1 MKGCSTQA
9 SMFYYYL
16 VQIKTSAYVLI
27 TPSDKFVSYI
37 TGLEATFVMEFE
49 KNVSKLQM
57 GKYLLSKLP
66 KYQYSHL
73 ECPHFPCAFFTT
85 FRQNVCTLRSE
96 VWKQSTA
103 ICKKKDRKYL
113 SHPLATLSLF

>member
-16 VQIKTSAYVLI
+16 VQIKTTAYVLI

-49 KNVSKLQM
+49 KNVSKQQM
-57 GKYLLSKLP
+57 GKYLLSLKLP
-66 KYQYSHL
+66 KYSHL
-73 ECPHFPCAFFTT
+73 ECPHFPSAFFYDSSSECVYTT
-85 FRQNVCTLRSE
+85 L
-96 VWKQSTA
+96 
-103 ICKKKDRKYL
+103 
-113 SHPLATLSLF
+113 

>member
-16 VQIKTSAYVLI
+16 VQIKTTAYVLI
-27 TPSDKFVSYI
+27 TPWDNFLSYI
-37 TGLEATFVMEFE
+37 TGLEATFVVEFE

-66 KYQYSHL
+66 KYSHL
-73 ECPHFPCAFFTT
+73 ECPHFPSAFFYDFSSECVYTT
-85 FRQNVCTLRSE
+85 L
-96 VWKQSTA
+96 
-103 ICKKKDRKYL
+103 
-113 SHPLATLSLF
+113 

>member
-1 MKGCSTQA
+1 MKGCSIQA
-9 SMFYYYL
+9 SIFYYYV
-16 VQIKTSAYVLI
+16 VQIKTTAYVLI

-66 KYQYSHL
+66 KYSHL
-73 ECPHFPCAFFTT
+73 ECPHFPSAFFTT
-85 FRQNVCTLRSE
+85 FCQNLCTLRSE

-103 ICKKKDRKYL
+103 ICKKRTGNILK
-113 SHPLATLSLF
+113 SPT